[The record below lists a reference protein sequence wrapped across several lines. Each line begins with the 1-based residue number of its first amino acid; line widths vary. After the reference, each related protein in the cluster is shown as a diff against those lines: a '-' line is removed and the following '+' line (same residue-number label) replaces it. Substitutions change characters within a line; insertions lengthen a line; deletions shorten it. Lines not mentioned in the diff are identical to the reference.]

1 MSTSARDVMKLID
14 GWHPRSCKTEKD
26 FELSL
31 HRHLEKNLPHAD
43 VIKQYAA
50 GRVKGDIVVDGNV
63 LIEIKDSLETT
74 GQLQRLL
81 GQLDIYHTQW
91 KGKVIVLVCGDVQ
104 RDLMKTL
111 NLKVEAL
118 KQDEARRSFLVSE
131 QRIFLL
137 ARDKKALPA
146 EKSLF
151 GW

>member
-1 MSTSARDVMKLID
+1 MAPSAHDVMKLID
-14 GWHPRSCKTEKD
+14 AWRPRSCKTEKD

-31 HRHLEKNLPHAD
+31 HKHLEKSLPKAD

-50 GRVKGDIVVDGNV
+50 GRVKGDIVIDGDV
-63 LIEIKDSLETT
+63 LIELKDSLEST

-91 KGKVIVLVCGDVQ
+91 KGKVIVLICGDVQ
-104 RDLMKTL
+104 RDLIKTL

-118 KQDEARRSFLVSE
+118 KKDEFRGKLFAD

-137 ARDKKALPA
+137 ARDKKVLPV
-146 EKSLF
+146 EKSF
-151 GW
+151 FS